1 METVIIIATT
11 HGYVPLE
18 QGSSNKQKTPKYKT
32 TTLTEDINIYKID
45 AVPLGIANVSVP
57 SVTHDICQKIQQ
69 LTENV
74 SLLTE
79 PRLLVQLVKDIL
91 QESNAELT
99 KQVLS
104 DVQEFKDTNAIS
116 DKVVKYAANL
126 DKRFVENEVSVGED
140 YIDKVFYLMDQVEI
154 CAIMEDFEDESNE
167 ISDCINKLLLVNADN
182 LDIFDVLQNVLCDT
196 ELTALNMSNIIDF
209 VVGFTQCKNIVFVDL
224 TCNVFE
230 PHN

>member
-1 METVIIIATT
+1 MKTVIIIATT

-18 QGSSNKQKTPKYKT
+18 QGSSNKPKTPKYKT

-57 SVTHDICQKIQQ
+57 SVTQDICQKIQQ
-69 LTENV
+69 LTENTY
-74 SLLTE
+74 LLTE
-79 PRLLVQLVKDIL
+79 PQLLVQLVKDIL
-91 QESNAELT
+91 QESNTELT

-126 DKRFVENEVSVGED
+126 DKRFAANEVSVGED

-154 CAIMEDFEDESNE
+154 CAIMENFEDESDE

-196 ELTALNMSNIIDF
+196 ELTTMNMSNIIDF

-224 TCNVFE
+224 TCNVFK
-230 PHN
+230 NNN